1 MSFEFF
7 VTLMGKHRH
16 KGLLIDTNV
25 LLLLLVG
32 SLDSKLIGNFKTTA
46 NQGFDEADFNLL
58 RAFVGKFHKIVTTP
72 HILTEVSNHAD
83 KIKGD
88 HHKKIFERFV
98 CLIEQLDERIEPT
111 KLLTK
116 SDAFVGFGLTGTA
129 ISSLASK
136 NLLVLT
142 ADFPL
147 VGYLQKKNVD
157 VINFNHLRQMTL
169 AD

>member
-16 KGLLIDTNV
+16 KGLLVDTNV
-25 LLLLLVG
+25 LLLLLIG
-32 SLDSKLIGNFKTTA
+32 SLDSKLIGNFKITA

-58 RAFVGKFHKIVTTP
+58 RAFVGKFQKIVTTP

-88 HHKKIFERFV
+88 AHKKIFGRFV
-98 CLIEQLDERIEPT
+98 SLIEQLDEHTETT
-111 KLLTK
+111 KALVK
-116 SDAFVGFGLTGTA
+116 SDAFVRFGLTDTA

-136 NLLVLT
+136 NFLVLT
-142 ADFPL
+142 VDFPL
-147 VGYLQKKNVD
+147 VSYLQSKKAD

-169 AD
+169 TD